1 MVSGKDYSIY
11 AFSQNPPRVHRRE
24 MFNALRKHMPDHFD
38 GRDAHKDQ
46 ETFAKATDEMH
57 DKIEKRFIDEIYDE
71 EKMPILDYELNI
83 NDGE

>member
-1 MVSGKDYSIY
+1 
-11 AFSQNPPRVHRRE
+11 
-24 MFNALRKHMPDHFD
+24 MPDHFD